1 MVTRTGRRDMSKPAG
16 RRDVWASGPL
26 ASTFAV
32 MTVEQLT
39 VPMADGTGIAATR
52 RRGAGQ
58 TVVLLHAGVA
68 DRRAWEAVGESL
80 EADGLDIVAYDRRG
94 HGDTPAADESTT
106 FTHVD
111 DLVAVLDGLG
121 IGRAVVVGNSMGGA
135 LALDAALLHPSRIA
149 GLVLIGAAVSGMT
162 DDDTPFDWQ
171 LDPLTAALLEPAE
184 DPDAD
189 TEARIAALAHL
200 WLDGSGAPA
209 GRVGGQPRELFATMN
224 RRILEVGAPEDAGDA
239 GVDAWTRLGEVSV
252 PTLCAW
258 GDLDLPPDLP
268 FYEETARR
276 LAQGPGRV
284 LPGVAH
290 LPGLE
295 QPELVADLVREV
307 LRR

>member
-1 MVTRTGRRDMSKPAG
+1 
-16 RRDVWASGPL
+16 
-26 ASTFAV
+26 
-32 MTVEQLT
+32 MTTEQLSVT
-39 VPMADGTGIAATR
+39 AADGTQIAATR

-68 DRRAWEAVGESL
+68 DRRAWDSVSELLG
-80 EADGLDIVAYDRRG
+80 ADGLDPVAYDRRG
-94 HGDTPAADESTT
+94 YGDTPAANDSSA

-121 IGRAVVVGNSMGGA
+121 IGRALLVGNSMGGA

-171 LDPLTAALLEPAE
+171 LDPTTAALLEPAE
-184 DPDAD
+184 DPDVE
-189 TEARIAALAHL
+189 TEERIAALAHL
-200 WLDGSGAPA
+200 WLDGPAAPA
-209 GRVGGQPRELFATMN
+209 GRVGGPARELFATMN
-224 RRILEVGAPEDAGDA
+224 RQILQIGAPDDAGDS

-252 PTLCAW
+252 PALCAY

-276 LAQGPGRV
+276 LGQGPARV

-295 QPELVADLVREV
+295 KPELIAGLVRDLL
-307 LRR
+307 LR